1 MKEYHRIIHDE
12 QARKIIAMVSPKYR
26 HAAFQELKMLERSY
40 LDLSA
45 PAARGSAPLP
55 EPTISYGE
63 TNGIYRHRERPRH
76 PHL

>member
-12 QARKIIAMVSPKYR
+12 HGRKIIAMASPEYR
-26 HAAFQELKMLERSY
+26 HMAGQELKMLERRY
-40 LDLSA
+40 LDLPA
-45 PAARGSAPLP
+45 PAATGSAPLP

>member
-1 MKEYHRIIHDE
+1 MKDYHRIIHDE
-12 QARKIIAMVSPKYR
+12 QARKIIAMVSPEYR
-26 HAAFQELKMLERSY
+26 QMATQEFKMLEQRY

-45 PAARGSAPLP
+45 PAATGSAPLP